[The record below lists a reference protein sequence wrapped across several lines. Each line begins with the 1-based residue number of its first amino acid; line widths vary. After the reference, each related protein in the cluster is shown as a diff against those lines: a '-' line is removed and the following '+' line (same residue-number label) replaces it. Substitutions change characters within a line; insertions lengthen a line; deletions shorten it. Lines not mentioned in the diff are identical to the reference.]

1 MYLEIF
7 LGNFAVFRVFLGI
20 SRDFAEIPEFRG
32 SATAQNIRSPV
43 FTLPGHY
50 QQIKVKDLQQWALKC
65 EQFWFVHILSY
76 TFNPIRSQLET
87 VLDFW
92 LLNVCMKECEL
103 IKGGRIFGLL
113 AVTRFAPDRKKI
125 INLAAKYMYCY
136 IGSWAIAMHLSL
148 LWFQLR

>member
-1 MYLEIF
+1 MDLMDFSENFKKRLIF
-7 LGNFAVFRVFLGI
+7 HF
-20 SRDFAEIPEFRG
+20 
-32 SATAQNIRSPV
+32 QNDWFSWPV
-43 FTLPGHY
+43 LTFEKHPQGLNLDIFTLPGHY
-50 QQIKVKDLQQWALKC
+50 QEIKVKDLQQWALKC
-65 EQFWFVHILSY
+65 DHFWFIHIFSY

-92 LLNVCMKECEL
+92 LVNVCMKECEL

-125 INLAAKYMYCY
+125 INLVAKYMYCY